1 MPRSTRRLTY
11 EVLETRNLL
20 SATAEAED
28 VPSVRVEIP
37 DQLVILP
44 AAQFTV
50 PINIGVAAGLRGAE
64 ISLAYDTALLDT
76 DDANVT
82 AGSIW
87 SASGAEVV
95 ANVNDANGTITVWI
109 FQAEAIDPQA
119 GTLLNITFLLN
130 NGVASGATTQIDL
143 QSVRLNEDQI
153 VADPAP
159 VPGTD
164 ETDGVITFVADVD
177 PVGAGSL
184 AGVVFAD
191 ANLNG
196 LHDPAEGVPGVKLSL
211 YNDQGLLLQET
222 FTDQHGWYEFRE
234 LSAGQYQI
242 EQRQPA
248 SMIDGG
254 DNELNVSLAAG
265 EHRVDLHFREL
276 GLRPEYLFNRLLAVS
291 VQPPGSTPWTDLV
304 AKIEETAQINAG
316 NTIDPAPPP
325 VTQEIVL
332 QGTLLI
338 VRGTNGND
346 HFRFDAGTSVHTV
359 TLNGESQ
366 TVDPAQVTR
375 VRFIG
380 GLGSDTAELNGV
392 SQDDQAELS
401 PKLASLQGANY
412 VVTAESTEQ
421 IVLSSTG
428 ANSFARITD
437 SSGDDNLRAEGNLAR
452 LEASIYT
459 QQVQGFRRVLA
470 SSQRGGQDRLS
481 VLDPLDFVFEQT
493 GSWLVE

>member
-1 MPRSTRRLTY
+1 VIT
-11 EVLETRNLL
+11 
-20 SATAEAED
+20 
-28 VPSVRVEIP
+28 PSV
-37 DQLVILP
+37 
-44 AAQFTV
+44 
-50 PINIGVAAGLRGAE
+50 
-64 ISLAYDTALLDT
+64 S
-76 DDANVT
+76 
-82 AGSIW
+82 S
-87 SASGAEVV
+87 
-95 ANVNDANGTITVWI
+95 
-109 FQAEAIDPQA
+109 
-119 GTLLNITFLLN
+119 
-130 NGVASGATTQIDL
+130 
-143 QSVRLNEDQI
+143 
-153 VADPAP
+153 
-159 VPGTD
+159 VPGT
-164 ETDGVITFVADVD
+164 
-177 PVGAGSL
+177 GA
-184 AGVVFAD
+184 
-191 ANLNG
+191 
-196 LHDPAEGVPGVKLSL
+196 
-211 YNDQGLLLQET
+211 
-222 FTDQHGWYEFRE
+222 
-234 LSAGQYQI
+234 
-242 EQRQPA
+242 
-248 SMIDGG
+248 
-254 DNELNVSLAAG
+254 
-265 EHRVDLHFREL
+265 
-276 GLRPEYLFNRLLAVS
+276 
-291 VQPPGSTPWTDLV
+291 GSTPWTDLV